1 MHLHQ
6 LTEERTARAT
16 SALKQFDMK
25 NNIKRI
31 RKLRESMRRWIESI
45 RVRVGGPDKGG
56 KVDNIKPCCHTL
68 ADAAVCMTGPR
79 AKQINQDV

>member
-1 MHLHQ
+1 MTDCASSLFGNRGKKWLVQIACQVVVMCLLVFVISFLRPKLMHLHQ

-31 RKLRESMRRWIESI
+31 RKLRESMRR
-45 RVRVGGPDKGG
+45 
-56 KVDNIKPCCHTL
+56 
-68 ADAAVCMTGPR
+68 
-79 AKQINQDV
+79 